1 MDLMDTMYKRRS
13 VRRYTGED
21 IPEEKLDMI
30 IRAGLAAPTSRDL
43 KPCKFYVVTNRDV
56 LRELAG
62 SKAVG
67 GAFLKDAAA
76 AIAVFADEE
85 HADTWIEDSS
95 IALSYMNLMAAEK
108 GIGSCWVQIHMRK
121 GADGSDAEANCRR
134 ILSVPDN
141 YRIVGILSLGIP
153 AGEVKPHDPSESD
166 LSKVHFVR

>member
-30 IRAGLAAPTSRDL
+30 ISAGLAAPTSRDL
-43 KPCKFYVVTNRDV
+43 KPCEFYVVTNRDV
-56 LRELAG
+56 LLELAG
-62 SKAVG
+62 SKAAG

-76 AIAVFADEE
+76 AVAVFADEE
-85 HADTWIEDSS
+85 RADTRIEDSS
-95 IALSYMNLMAAEK
+95 IALSYMNLMAAEQ
-108 GIGSCWVQIHMRK
+108 GIGSCWVQIHLRK

-153 AGEVKPHDPSESD
+153 AGEVKPHDPSEKD
-166 LSKVHFVR
+166 MNKVHFIR